1 MKNKINPE
9 LSTEIKN
16 LKDEYAKIIISL
28 GENEAQI
35 IELKAKK
42 QYLSNLLLKALNDE
56 TITLQKL
63 ETTYGGGKFISENSE
78 LFYETV

>member
-16 LKDEYAKIIISL
+16 LKDEYAKIVISL

-42 QYLSNLLLKALNDE
+42 QYLSNLLLKALSDE
-56 TITLQKL
+56 TTTLQKL
-63 ETTYGGGKFISENSE
+63 ETTYGGGKLILEDGE
-78 LFYETV
+78 LFYETI